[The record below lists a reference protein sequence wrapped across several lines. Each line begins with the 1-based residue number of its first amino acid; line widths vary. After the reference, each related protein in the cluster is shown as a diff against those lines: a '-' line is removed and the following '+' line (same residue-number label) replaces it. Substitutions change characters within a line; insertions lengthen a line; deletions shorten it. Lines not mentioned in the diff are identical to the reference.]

1 MSDEEYTR
9 KIVEM
14 EAEKSGILPA
24 SPRINAKPTGR
35 VSADFYTPRSNPY
48 NSTKKSPE
56 VKKGQ
61 EVEDIQKI
69 KLKMEDLIRDIFK

>member
-24 SPRINAKPTGR
+24 SPRINVKPTGR
-35 VSADFYTPRSNPY
+35 VSADFYIPRSNPY
-48 NSTKKSPE
+48 NSTKKTT
-56 VKKGQ
+56 
-61 EVEDIQKI
+61 
-69 KLKMEDLIRDIFK
+69 